1 MSLEVKK
8 NANEGN
14 KVVVDVDVANI
25 VKYLCITSII
35 IVSIVFGSKIFSKI
49 FEVDFIMKLDI
60 AN

>member
-49 FEVDFIMKLDI
+49 FDNKLGI
-60 AN
+60 